1 MVYSTISKR
10 NRRFQIETTRI
21 ASLSSINNKH
31 GSIITRGNTI
41 YASGYNN
48 KRTKFLGKLDCCQHA
63 EMAAATEF
71 INKYVKCKSNK
82 YSRKSTKHKYQIT
95 HNKEGDYYYNL
106 KKFTVWCVRIP
117 NGTSRQLK
125 CENLMSA
132 PCILC
137 LKRLQHL
144 GFGRIAF
151 SNETG
156 NIEIHK
162 LRHYSTT
169 HISKA
174 QTQYTRL

>member
-1 MVYSTISKR
+1 MASISKR
-10 NRRFQIETTRI
+10 NRRFQIETTKI

-31 GSIITRGNTI
+31 GSIITHGNTI

-48 KRTKFLGKLDCCQHA
+48 KRTKFLGKIDCCQHA
-63 EMAAATEF
+63 EMAAANEF

-82 YSRKSTKHKYQIT
+82 YSRKSMKNKYYITK
-95 HNKEGDYYYNL
+95 NKEVDYCYNL
-106 KKFTVWCVRIP
+106 KKFTVWCVRVP
-117 NGTSRQLK
+117 KCKHRQSK

-137 LKRLQHL
+137 LKRLQYL
-144 GFGRIAF
+144 GFGKIAF
-151 SNETG
+151 SNEMG

-162 LRHYSTT
+162 LKNYSTN

-174 QTQYTRL
+174 QRQYIHL